1 MALNMLLDGTDLR
14 HPRGVAGHVSVLLD
28 MDEAEVLGAPE
39 DDDGLD
45 FGRRPVED
53 DATDARTLA
62 AEI

>member
-1 MALNMLLDGTDLR
+1 MLVLGGPDLR
-14 HPRGVAGHVSVLLD
+14 HPRGIAGHVSVLLD
-28 MDEAEVLGAPE
+28 MDEAEVFGAPE

-53 DATDARTLA
+53 DTTDTRTLA